1 MENKTVLLTR
11 VDRMQDPTSV
21 SEYVALGGFSAL
33 KKAMATDAEA
43 LLDEFDAAVLR
54 GRGGAAYPMGKK
66 WRHLYHSKAT
76 PKYIVCNADEGEPG
90 TFKDKLLLSKDRS
103 SLGISEDRGTSI
115 SSSCVMSIA
124 MGVGCSISVSIFSR
138 LRRSLI
144 QYPQSSCPASA
155 GFSPHSRQMFC
166 ISSESSASPFI

>member
-90 TFKDKLLLSKDRS
+90 TFKDKLLLSKDPLS
-103 SLGISEDRGTSI
+103 VIEGMVIAGYLFGSPQGYIYIRGEYREI
-115 SSSCVMSIA
+115 QKVFQQA
-124 MGVGCSISVSIFSR
+124 LDHAKAAGVLRPQHTRHGR
-138 LRRSLI
+138 LRL
-144 QYPQSSCPASA
+144 
-155 GFSPHSRQMFC
+155 
-166 ISSESSASPFI
+166 